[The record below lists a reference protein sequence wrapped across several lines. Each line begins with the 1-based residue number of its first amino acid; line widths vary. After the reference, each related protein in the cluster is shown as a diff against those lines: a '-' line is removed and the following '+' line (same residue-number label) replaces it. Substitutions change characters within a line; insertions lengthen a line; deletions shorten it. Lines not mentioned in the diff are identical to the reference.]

1 MESKIQLNPLTF
13 PLWWYTV
20 GLGVVWDRCIQQFR
34 YGLKKTAFRL
44 FLRNLRHPLYG
55 DYTRSGRIISFFLRI
70 VLIIGKLILLGF
82 RGLFLALFLA
92 GYLLILPFSIFMVIY
107 LILPI

>member
-1 MESKIQLNPLTF
+1 MGNKLQLNPLTF
-13 PLWWYTV
+13 PLWWYTIGFSV
-20 GLGVVWDRCIQQFR
+20 AWQRARQQFR

-70 VLIIGKLILLGF
+70 VLIVVKLVFLGF
-82 RGLFLALFLA
+82 RLVFLAIFLA
-92 GYLLILPFSIFMVIY
+92 AYLVILPFALFMIIY
-107 LILPI
+107 LLLPL